1 VDIRCILRKKAMS
14 AVARKDMGAEMNGI
28 DRRLFVAGAGAAL
41 IGAAAKSGGGS
52 ITLPFANGERPLVQ
66 LPGKRAMILL
76 TSRPPQLETPFSVF
90 NDGLLTPNDAFF
102 VRYHLSGL
110 PTEIDPRSFRLAIGG
125 HVEKPLQLTLDSLRR
140 DFPVSEIVAV
150 NQCSGNSRGFVTP
163 RVAGGQLGNGAMG
176 NARWQG
182 VALKHLLDK
191 AGIRPGA
198 AQVTFNGLDNPPAD
212 GIADFVKALD
222 IDHARNGE
230 VIVAF
235 AMNGEELP
243 FLNGY
248 PLRLVVPGHFGTYWV
263 KHLHEINVVDAE
275 FDGYWMKTAYRIPD
289 NDCRC
294 VEPGTKPDK
303 TRPIARFNVRS
314 FITSHTDGARID
326 ATRTTELR
334 GIAFSGGDAI
344 KRVMVSPDNGR
355 SWQEARL
362 GEDLGRY
369 SFRDWRLGVTLA
381 KGRHPM
387 RVRAE
392 TQSGEVQPMEPLW
405 QPAGYMRNVA
415 ETVVLEAV

>member
-1 VDIRCILRKKAMS
+1 
-14 AVARKDMGAEMNGI
+14 MNAI

-41 IGAAAKSGGGS
+41 IGAVGKAAGGNS
-52 ITLPFANGERPLVQ
+52 ITLPFANGARPLVR
-66 LPGKRAMILL
+66 LPGKREMILL

-125 HVEKPLQLTLDSLRR
+125 HVEKPLQISLESLRR

-150 NQCSGNSRGFVTP
+150 NQCSGNSRGFITP

-182 VALKHLLDK
+182 VALMHLLDK
-191 AGIRPGA
+191 AGVRAGA
-198 AQVTFNGLDNPPAD
+198 AQVTFNGLDNPPAE

-222 IDHARNGE
+222 LDHASDGE
-230 VIVAF
+230 VMVAF

-248 PLRLVVPGHFGTYWV
+248 PLRLIVPGHYGTYWV
-263 KHLHEINVVDAE
+263 KHLHEINVVDKD

-303 TRPIARFNVRS
+303 TVPIGRFNVRS
-314 FITSHTDGARID
+314 FLTSHADGAQVGAGK
-326 ATRTTELR
+326 ATEFR
-334 GIAFSGGDAI
+334 GIAFAGGDPI
-344 KRVMVSPDNGR
+344 KRVLVSPDDGK

-369 SFRDWRLGVTLA
+369 SFREWRLGLTLA
-381 KGRHPM
+381 SGRHGL

-392 TQSGEVQPMEPLW
+392 TASGETQPMEARW
-405 QPAGYMRNVA
+405 QPAGYMRNVV
-415 ETVVLEAV
+415 ETTHVEAV

>member
-1 VDIRCILRKKAMS
+1 
-14 AVARKDMGAEMNGI
+14 MNGI

-125 HVEKPLQLTLDSLRR
+125 HVQKPLQLTLDSLRR

-222 IDHARNGE
+222 IDHARDGE
-230 VIVAF
+230 VMVAF

-263 KHLHEINVVDAE
+263 KHLHEINVVDAQ

-314 FITSHTDGARID
+314 FITSHADGARID
-326 ATRTTELR
+326 ATRTIELR

-362 GEDLGRY
+362 GEDLGRF
-369 SFRDWRLGVTLA
+369 SFRDWRLGITLA

>member
-1 VDIRCILRKKAMS
+1 
-14 AVARKDMGAEMNGI
+14 MGGI

-41 IGAAAKSGGGS
+41 IGAVSKSSGGS
-52 ITLPFANGERPLVQ
+52 TTLPFANGTRPLVT
-66 LPGKRAMILL
+66 LPGKREMILL
-76 TSRPPQLETPFSVF
+76 TSRPPQLETPFAVF
-90 NDGLLTPNDAFF
+90 DEGLLTPNDAFF

-110 PTEIDPRSFRLAIGG
+110 PTDIDPRSFRLTIGG
-125 HVEKPLQLTLDSLRR
+125 HVEKPLQLNLEALRR

-150 NQCSGNSRGFVTP
+150 NQCSGNSRGFFTP

-182 VALKHLLDK
+182 VALKHLLAK
-191 AGIRPGA
+191 AGVRAGA
-198 AQVTFNGLDNPPAD
+198 RQATFNGLDNPPAD

-222 IDHARNGE
+222 IDHALDGE
-230 VIVAF
+230 VMVAF

-263 KHLHEINVVDAE
+263 KHLSEITVVDKE

-303 TRPIARFNVRS
+303 TVPIARFNVRS
-314 FITSHTDGARID
+314 FLTSHQGGAKVS
-326 ATRTTELR
+326 AGKTTELR
-334 GIAFSGGDAI
+334 GIAFSGGDPI
-344 KRVMVSPDNGR
+344 KRVLVSPDNGR
-355 SWQEARL
+355 SWQEAKL

-369 SFRDWRLGVTLA
+369 SFREWRLGMTLA
-381 KGRHPM
+381 SGRHPL

-392 TQSGEVQPMEPLW
+392 TASGETQPMEPRW
-405 QPAGYMRNVA
+405 QPAGYMRNVV
-415 ETVVLEAV
+415 ETTIVEAV

>member
-1 VDIRCILRKKAMS
+1 MS
-14 AVARKDMGAEMNGI
+14 GI
-28 DRRLFVAGAGAAL
+28 DRRVFVAGAGVAL
-41 IGAAAKSGGGS
+41 IGAAAKTGS
-52 ITLPFANGERPLVQ
+52 ARITLPFGNGERSLVT
-66 LPGKRAMILL
+66 LPGKREMILL

-90 NDGLLTPNDAFF
+90 NSGVLTPNDAFF

-110 PTEIDPRSFRLAIGG
+110 PTEIDPRSFRLTIGG
-125 HVEKPLQLTLDSLRR
+125 HVGQPLQLSLEALRR

-182 VALKHLLDK
+182 VALKHLLAK
-191 AGIRPGA
+191 AGVRAGA
-198 AQVTFNGLDNPPAD
+198 RQVTFNGLDNPPAD
-212 GIADFVKALD
+212 GVADFVKALD
-222 IDHARNGE
+222 IDQAGDGE
-230 VIVAF
+230 VMVAF

-263 KHLHEINVVDAE
+263 KHLNEINVVDQD

-289 NDCRC
+289 NDCHC

-303 TRPIARFNVRS
+303 TLPIGRFNVRS
-314 FITSHTDGARID
+314 FVTNHADGARIT
-326 ATRTTELR
+326 ANGTTELR
-334 GIAFSGGDAI
+334 GIAFAGGDPI
-344 KRVMVSPDNGR
+344 KRVLISPDNGR

-369 SFRDWRLGVTLA
+369 SFREWKHGLTLP
-381 KGRHPM
+381 KGRHAI

-392 TQSGEVQPMEPLW
+392 TQRGEIQPLDARW
-405 QPAGYMRNVA
+405 QPAGYMRNVS
-415 ETVVLEAV
+415 ETLVLEAV

>member
-1 VDIRCILRKKAMS
+1 MS
-14 AVARKDMGAEMNGI
+14 GI
-28 DRRLFVAGAGAAL
+28 DRRLFVAGAGVAL
-41 IGAAAKSGGGS
+41 IGAAAKSGGGR
-52 ITLPFANGERPLVQ
+52 ITLPFGNGERPLVT
-66 LPGKRAMILL
+66 LPGKREMILL

-90 NDGLLTPNDAFF
+90 DDSVLTPNDAFF

-110 PTEIDPRSFRLAIGG
+110 PTEVDPRSFRLAIGG
-125 HVEKPLQLTLDSLRR
+125 HVETPLQLTLDALRS

-182 VALKHLLDK
+182 VALKHLLAK
-191 AGIRPGA
+191 AGIRAGA
-198 AQVTFNGLDNPPAD
+198 RQVTFNGLDNPPAD
-212 GIADFVKALD
+212 GVADFVKALD
-222 IDHARNGE
+222 LDHAQDGE

-248 PLRLVVPGHFGTYWV
+248 PLRLVVPGHYGTYWV
-263 KHLHEINVVDAE
+263 KHLNEINVVDKD

-294 VEPGTKPDK
+294 VEPGTKPDT

-314 FITSHTDGARID
+314 FLTSHTDASQIAAGK
-326 ATRTTELR
+326 TTELR
-334 GIAFSGGDAI
+334 GIAFAGGDPV
-344 KRVMVSPDNGR
+344 KRVLVSPDGGR

-369 SFRDWRLGVTLA
+369 SFREWKLGLTLA
-381 KGRHPM
+381 KGRHPV

-392 TQSGEVQPMEPLW
+392 TTTGEIQPLEASW
-405 QPAGYMRNVA
+405 QPAGYMRNVS
-415 ETVVLEAV
+415 ETTMLEAV

>member
-1 VDIRCILRKKAMS
+1 MS
-14 AVARKDMGAEMNGI
+14 GI
-28 DRRLFVAGAGAAL
+28 DRRLFVAGAGVAL
-41 IGAAAKSGGGS
+41 IGAAAKSGGAR
-52 ITLPFANGERPLVQ
+52 ITLPFGNGERPLIT
-66 LPGKRAMILL
+66 LPGKREMILL
-76 TSRPPQLETPFSVF
+76 TSRPPQLETPFPVF
-90 NDGLLTPNDAFF
+90 NDGVLTPNDAFF

-110 PTEIDPRSFRLAIGG
+110 PTEIDPRSFRLNIGG
-125 HVEKPLQLTLDSLRR
+125 HVNQPLELSLDALRR

-182 VALKHLLDK
+182 VALKHLLAK
-191 AGIRPGA
+191 AGIRAGA
-198 AQVTFNGLDNPPAD
+198 RQVTFNGLDNPPAD

-222 IDHARNGE
+222 LDHALDGE
-230 VIVAF
+230 VMVAF
-235 AMNGEELP
+235 AMNGEQLP

-248 PLRLVVPGHFGTYWV
+248 PLRLVVPGHYGTYWV
-263 KHLHEINVVDAE
+263 KHLNEINVVDKN

-314 FITSHTDGARID
+314 FLTSHPDGAQV
-326 ATRTTELR
+326 AAGKTTELR
-334 GIAFSGGDAI
+334 GIAFAGGDPV
-344 KRVMVSPDNGR
+344 KRVVVSPDDGR
-355 SWQEARL
+355 NWQEAKL

-369 SFRDWRLGVTLA
+369 SFREWRLGLTLA
-381 KGRHPM
+381 SGRHPV

-392 TQSGEVQPMEPLW
+392 TAAGEVQPLAASW
-405 QPAGYMRNVA
+405 QPAGYMRNVS
-415 ETVVLEAV
+415 ETTMLEAV